1 MNLAQRLLIGTDLR
15 ATDPTL
21 VEALVACGEGMRAG
35 AGTVLLTE
43 GRRADTCFL
52 LVEGGAELVHERPSG
67 AVRLRV
73 VAPGE
78 MFGHECALRLVPQ
91 RWSAWVTAP
100 STLLRYERAALE
112 AVLRGGGGLA
122 SVLLGRMVVSAAR
135 QLRGVNLRLSD
146 ALEVERAVSMTP
158 PRVARVE
165 VVSSAADEARH
176 WRRPGR

>member
-1 MNLAQRLLIGTDLR
+1 
-15 ATDPTL
+15 
-21 VEALVACGEGMRAG
+21 
-35 AGTVLLTE
+35 
-43 GRRADTCFL
+43 
-52 LVEGGAELVHERPSG
+52 
-67 AVRLRV
+67 
-73 VAPGE
+73 
-78 MFGHECALRLVPQ
+78 VPQ

-165 VVSSAADEARH
+165 VVSSAAEEARH